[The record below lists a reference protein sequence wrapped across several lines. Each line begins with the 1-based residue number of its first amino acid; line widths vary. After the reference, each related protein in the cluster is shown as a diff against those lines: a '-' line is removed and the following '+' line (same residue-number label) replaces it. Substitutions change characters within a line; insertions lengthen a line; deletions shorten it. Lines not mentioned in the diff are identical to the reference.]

1 MHECVCVCFLLD
13 WWEETGSVCL
23 PCFPSA
29 KVHPLHLCI
38 FMLSECVSICVWVCS
53 SGIVTPW
60 GCCLMYLLFDL
71 QQTQSWSNNCFSWL
85 SLYTIYCGIYE
96 SFKCIYA
103 RKHIKNVAALWILK
117 QKAQIQTFTPLRN
130 LVMWHRVTHNLQLIH
145 PTLIISVI
153 LVQVWFREIH
163 NIVFLP
169 KTHLCNHKWHI

>member
-1 MHECVCVCFLLD
+1 MHECVCVCFLLE

-23 PCFPSA
+23 PCIPSA
-29 KVHPLHLCI
+29 KVHLCI

-85 SLYTIYCGIYE
+85 PLYTINCGIYE
-96 SFKCIYA
+96 SYEM
-103 RKHIKNVAALWILK
+103 HICSQTHKKNVAALWILK

-145 PTLIISVI
+145 PTLIISAI
-153 LVQVWFREIH
+153 LF
-163 NIVFLP
+163 IVFLP
-169 KTHLCNHKWHI
+169 KTHLCNYKWHI

>member
-1 MHECVCVCFLLD
+1 MSMHECVCVCFLLE

-23 PCFPSA
+23 PCIPSA

-85 SLYTIYCGIYE
+85 SLYTINCGIYE
-96 SFKCIYA
+96 TFKCIYA
-103 RKHIKNVAALWILK
+103 GKHKKCSCAMNTKAKSTNPNVH
-117 QKAQIQTFTPLRN
+117 PLRN

-145 PTLIISVI
+145 PTLIISAI
-153 LVQVWFREIH
+153 LF
-163 NIVFLP
+163 IVFLP
-169 KTHLCNHKWHI
+169 KTHLCNYKWHI